1 MRRIKKEKRFFRAKG
16 EVENAAY
23 AFEECGWA
31 YSEQQFKAH
40 VRYRLARRFPHLRI
54 YVGWWVV
61 EDITDRRA
69 AEQAAEKKKEEKKKE
84 EEDRQLRLF

>member
-1 MRRIKKEKRFFRAKG
+1 MKRRKEKRYFRAKG

-23 AFEECGWA
+23 SFEERGWA
-31 YSEQQFKAH
+31 YSEQQFKAL

-61 EDITDRRA
+61 EDLTDRRA
-69 AEQAAEKKKEEKKKE
+69 AEQAAEKKQE
-84 EEDRQLRLF
+84 EENQLRLF